1 MSDDEQMPADK
12 PSFLSGLAQDVIQHG
27 DCKGCKVNAAMGLA
41 ALGLLDDFLGRTGL
55 PDPRPPE
62 VPFDLIHTDP
72 TAPRPADS
80 KALYEFR
87 LTVSASEAP
96 TSDDVDR
103 LLDQLAADLG
113 SAVAGSGARLHNL
126 SRRGA
131 GPGRDQE

>member
-1 MSDDEQMPADK
+1 MPADK
-12 PSFLSGLAQDVIQHG
+12 PSFLTGLAQDVIQHG

-41 ALGLLDDFLGRTGL
+41 ALGRLDDFLVRTGL

-62 VPFDLIHTDP
+62 VPFDLVHKDP
-72 TAPRPADS
+72 APPRLADPET
-80 KALYEFR
+80 LYELR
-87 LTVSASEAP
+87 LTVSAPEAP
-96 TSDDVDR
+96 TQDDVDR

-131 GPGRDQE
+131 RPGRDQE